1 MTLSKTLGEQFKKL
15 RTEKGLSQPELAE
28 LAGIEQSY
36 LSKLENDKSLPSSE
50 VLRKLLS
57 ALNLTLAELLTPLD
71 KNYIKTNL
79 LAIND
84 IEQLFQQASKKV
96 LNRQR
101 NVLYVASIFIVLAI
115 TLFYIGYSK
124 QVFNETLYEYSS
136 GGVILPGEPSD
147 IFSTWPRL
155 VDIKD
160 RNEKDEKMRQL
171 KVVMAQRSDV
181 LVKLIAENK
190 GYYFV
195 EAVEGGSRLFKKS
208 NYDQPIKVP
217 RAINAWLQVLAVL
230 LFASGI
236 MGFILERKFYGGS
249 R

>member
-84 IEQLFQQASKKV
+84 IEQLFQQATTA
-96 LNRQR
+96 LNR
-101 NVLYVASIFIVLAI
+101 FDKIV
-115 TLFYIGYSK
+115 TL
-124 QVFNETLYEYSS
+124 
-136 GGVILPGEPSD
+136 
-147 IFSTWPRL
+147 IFS
-155 VDIKD
+155 
-160 RNEKDEKMRQL
+160 
-171 KVVMAQRSDV
+171 
-181 LVKLIAENK
+181 
-190 GYYFV
+190 Y
-195 EAVEGGSRLFKKS
+195 
-208 NYDQPIKVP
+208 
-217 RAINAWLQVLAVL
+217 
-230 LFASGI
+230 
-236 MGFILERKFYGGS
+236 
-249 R
+249 

>member
-1 MTLSKTLGEQFKKL
+1 M
-15 RTEKGLSQPELAE
+15 LAE
-28 LAGIEQSY
+28 LIA
-36 LSKLENDKSLPSSE
+36 
-50 VLRKLLS
+50 
-57 ALNLTLAELLTPLD
+57 PLD
-71 KNYIKTNL
+71 ERYTKGNL
-79 LAIND
+79 SVIND
-84 IEQLFQQASKKV
+84 IKQILQQASTKA

-101 NVLYVASIFIVLAI
+101 RLLYIASAFIVLAV
-115 TLFYIGYSK
+115 TLFYIGFTK
-124 QVFNETLYEYSS
+124 QVFSETLYEYSS
-136 GGVILPGEPSD
+136 DGVILPGEPSD

-155 VDIKD
+155 IDVKD
-160 RNEKDEKMRQL
+160 RNEKDEQRRQL
-171 KVVMAQRSDV
+171 GIVMAQRSDV

-190 GYYFV
+190 GHYFV
-195 EAVEGGSRLFKKS
+195 EPVEGGSRLFKKS

>member
-1 MTLSKTLGEQFKKL
+1 VTLSKTLGEQFKKL

-57 ALNLTLAELLTPLD
+57 AFNLTLAELLTPLD

-101 NVLYVASIFIVLAI
+101 NVLYVASIL
-115 TLFYIGYSK
+115 SC
-124 QVFNETLYEYSS
+124 
-136 GGVILPGEPSD
+136 
-147 IFSTWPRL
+147 W
-155 VDIKD
+155 
-160 RNEKDEKMRQL
+160 QL
-171 KVVMAQRSDV
+171 
-181 LVKLIAENK
+181 LC
-190 GYYFV
+190 
-195 EAVEGGSRLFKKS
+195 
-208 NYDQPIKVP
+208 
-217 RAINAWLQVLAVL
+217 
-230 LFASGI
+230 
-236 MGFILERKFYGGS
+236 FILATVSKFLMKPFMNIALTA
-249 R
+249 